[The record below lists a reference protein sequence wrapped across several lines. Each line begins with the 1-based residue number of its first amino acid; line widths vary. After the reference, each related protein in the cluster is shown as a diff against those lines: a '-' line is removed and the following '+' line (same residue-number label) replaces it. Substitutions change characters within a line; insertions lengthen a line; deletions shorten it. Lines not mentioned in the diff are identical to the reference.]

1 MVEFALVLLPTIA
14 FLLMIMDVA
23 WIIFGWACIQEGARE
38 GVRFAVANWATNRSE
53 TALNSATKPV
63 VQQYSFGF
71 AQPGNITI
79 DYCPSTGYSSTGP
92 PACLDG
98 QAGAVAPGNVL
109 KITVSGVAVGSFG
122 AIFRTWSPV
131 TLSATAADI
140 LQ

>member
-1 MVEFALVLLPTIA
+1 MIEFALVILPVMA

-23 WIIFGWACIQEGARE
+23 WIIFGWACIQNGARE
-38 GVRFAVANWATNRSE
+38 GVRFAVANWTTNKSE
-53 TALNSATKPV
+53 SALGSVTKPV

-71 AQPGNITI
+71 AKPSNITI

-92 PACLDG
+92 PASLDG
-98 QAGAVAPGNVL
+98 KPGAVAPGNVV
-109 KITVSGVAVGSFG
+109 KITVSGVSVGTFG